1 MAPSFQC
8 VTDERHAL
16 ADAGTVDD
24 DHDVR
29 RWDPLNERQLHVLNE
44 VAGGN
49 DLSDPDAMHLRQS
62 ARALQHRGLL
72 SISKK
77 NGVWRAQLT
86 DVGQFYLDHGHHPDH
101 PNHVTSS
108 ASGARRKDA
117 RKPAAP
123 TSGCKSVK
131 TMPPRSR
138 SVVKRAE
145 QLIEQLRSEGG
156 TLQLQDLDKATRT
169 EYRRIIHAAKQHKLV
184 PAGHHLKHTGR
195 DTGDLV
201 IRLAEDGKDDET
213 DWNRI
218 RLKKHRVTTDP
229 GLIFEAIEEDPA
241 NLSVTEESVPR
252 AVNLIRALAEEG
264 RQHGLRFGVNKRTKH
279 PKVFLQVGNSRRNVT
294 VIEEYDKVPH
304 TPTDKERREM
314 RRKPWHRVPE
324 HDSVPSGRLKL
335 QIEHGWN
342 DRQTWVDTK
351 RTTVEKQVRR
361 IIRDIQAAL
370 AEAERKRQEWL
381 KEAERQRAER
391 QRQEAEKRARWQ
403 AAMDEARVKAVHK
416 LRKDTFGKAFDA
428 WLAARDLRAFCAE
441 LEQAT
446 TAVSDDARDDIA
458 QWIAWGR
465 STADDIDPITGSSRL
480 ANATFDIEP
489 RPDDLRPFLGDWSPH
504 KPNREYHTERD
515 EKHLEDIRT
524 YTSTWH
530 PGMRGRPNWWR
541 R

>member
-86 DVGQFYLDHGHHPDH
+86 DAGQFYLDHGHHPDH
-101 PNHVTSS
+101 PDHVTSDVS
-108 ASGARRKDA
+108 DAPRKTA
-117 RKPAAP
+117 RKPTSPAAAA
-123 TSGCKSVK
+123 KSV
-131 TMPPRSR
+131 TPAQQRSE

-145 QLIEQLRSEGG
+145 RLIEQLRSEGG
-156 TLQLQDLDKATRT
+156 ILRIQDLDRAARA

-184 PAGHHLKHTGR
+184 PARHHLMYSGR

-218 RLKKHRVTTDP
+218 RLSARTTDP
-229 GLIFEAIEEDPA
+229 GVIVAAIEKDAA
-241 NLSVTEESVPR
+241 NFNVTEESVPR
-252 AVNLIRALAEEG
+252 AVNLIRELVEEG
-264 RQHGLRFGVNKRTKH
+264 RRHGLLFAVNKKTKH
-279 PKVFLQVGNSRRNVT
+279 PKVVLQVGKSRRPVT
-294 VIEEYDKVPH
+294 ITEEHDKVPH
-304 TPTDKERREM
+304 VPTEKERREM
-314 RRKPWHRVPE
+314 RRNPWHKVPE
-324 HDSVPSGRLKL
+324 HDSVPSGRLRL
-335 QIEHGWN
+335 QIERGWN
-342 DRQTWVDTK
+342 NHDAWTDTK
-351 RTTVEKQVRR
+351 RSTLEKRVRQ
-361 IIRDIQAAL
+361 IIRDIQVSL
-370 AEAERKRQEWL
+370 AEDEQKRQQQQ
-381 KEAERQRAER
+381 KEFEEQRAEWER
-391 QRQEAEKRARWQ
+391 EEAENRARWQ
-403 AAMDEARVKAVHK
+403 AAMDEARVKAVHM

-465 STADDIDPITGSSRL
+465 STADDIDPITGPSRL
-480 ANATFDIEP
+480 ADATFDVEP
-489 RPDDLRPFLGDWSPH
+489 VADDLRPFLGDWSSH
-504 KPNREYHTERD
+504 KPSREYRTERD
-515 EKHLEDIRT
+515 EKHLEDIRM